1 MKLLML
7 YRGNAVM
14 RVTAKKHSDIA
25 TEWTTVEDSENVIR
39 DRHRSKSKVKT
50 VLQSI
55 IRMVRLVMM
64 VALVNV
70 PLYVMLLCK
79 DWIDI

>member
-1 MKLLML
+1 
-7 YRGNAVM
+7 M